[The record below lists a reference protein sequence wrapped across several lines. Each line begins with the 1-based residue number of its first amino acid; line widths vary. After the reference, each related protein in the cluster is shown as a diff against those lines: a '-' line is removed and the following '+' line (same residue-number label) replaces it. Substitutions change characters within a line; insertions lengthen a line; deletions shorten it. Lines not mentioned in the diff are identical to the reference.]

1 MIVDGIQ
8 FYRPIDID
16 DLLLGMESPYSSVSY
31 CVFIVWSSIY
41 LKRHTIKELAA
52 VMLVNILAFA
62 VSIIIITVF

>member
-1 MIVDGIQ
+1 MDGIQ

-52 VMLVNILAFA
+52 GMLVNILAFA

>member
-41 LKRHTIKELAA
+41 LKRHTIKDLAA
-52 VMLVNILAFA
+52 GMLVNILAFA

>member
-52 VMLVNILAFA
+52 GMLVNILAYA

>member
-52 VMLVNILAFA
+52 GMLVNILAFA